1 MNEWPEDSQ
10 LVRRIA
16 LKQPQALEQL
26 YDRYERPMYS
36 FAYRIVKDSMMAE
49 EVVQELFL
57 RIWNHAERYE
67 DSQGKLSTWMFA
79 IARNI
84 AIDTLRR
91 KQTRTSGQLAE
102 PDKLLLVADRSRG
115 TEEEVELRFMGE
127 ELASAMEDL
136 NEDQKKVIDLIYF
149 KGYTHQE
156 VSQKQEIPLGTVKSR
171 VRLAMKQLKEKLA
184 GRGKEG
190 AHI

>member
-10 LVRRIA
+10 LMRLIA
-16 LKQPQALEQL
+16 QKQPQALEQL

-36 FAYRIVKDSMMAE
+36 FAYRFVKDSMMAE

-67 DSQGKLSTWMFA
+67 DAQGKLSTWMFA

-84 AIDTLRR
+84 SIDTLRR

-102 PDKLLLVADRSRG
+102 PDKLLQVADRGRG

-127 ELASAMEDL
+127 ELALAMEDL

-156 VSQKQEIPLGTVKSR
+156 VSQRQEIPLGTVKSR

-190 AHI
+190 API

>member
-10 LVRRIA
+10 LMRLIA
-16 LKQPQALEQL
+16 QKQPQALEQL

-91 KQTRTSGQLAE
+91 KQTRTAGQLAE
-102 PDKLLLVADRSRG
+102 PDKLLQVADRGRG

-127 ELASAMEDL
+127 ELALAMEDL

-156 VSQKQEIPLGTVKSR
+156 VSRKQEIPLGTVKSR

-190 AHI
+190 API